1 TDAHQYRLPKLP
13 RQSRRLALP
22 CAVVQFAQPLP
33 VRHICGQVMACY
45 RACVARCT
53 ILLIIVVGCWA
64 APTGEESPS
73 AVSSLTISPRSMVV
87 SIGTPRRFAVQLGDS
102 MGNPVGRRVAWH
114 SRYTVVARGDT
125 GGLVSGLATG
135 NAVVV
140 ATSER
145 RDDSAVV
152 APFARGHNHGV

>member
-1 TDAHQYRLPKLP
+1 MPSAIGSFFFFNDTATTEIYTLSLHD
-13 RQSRRLALP
+13 ALP
-22 CAVVQFAQPLP
+22 
-33 VRHICGQVMACY
+33 I
-45 RACVARCT
+45 
-53 ILLIIVVGCWA
+53 
-64 APTGEESPS
+64 S
-73 AVSSLTISPRSMVV
+73 VSSLTISPRSMVV

-114 SRYTVVARGDT
+114 SRDTVVARVDT

-152 APFARGHNHGV
+152 QIVEPTLVGA